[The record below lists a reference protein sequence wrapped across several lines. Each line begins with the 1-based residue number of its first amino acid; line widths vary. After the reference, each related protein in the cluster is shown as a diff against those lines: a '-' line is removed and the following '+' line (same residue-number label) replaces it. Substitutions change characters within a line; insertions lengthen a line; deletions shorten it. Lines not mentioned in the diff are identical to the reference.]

1 MWESSRPQ
9 QPLFPSPTA
18 GNAPRVMGRFRC
30 EERLAIDGPLENYRA
45 RVLGL
50 GGFDRL
56 FSLTCLAPGALA
68 RRPHAAEGLLRAA
81 RTAMTLKDAR
91 IAAVSESGLAPGSAF
106 VASEFIHGVSLFE
119 LAEHLSSSTSP
130 RALPPAVW
138 GAVIAAIGAE
148 IAGALVV
155 AHGAVTPVIHGALG
169 PTNVMVT
176 PQGAVK
182 LLDFGLL
189 SAVAAP
195 IEITLMPG
203 RAHLMAPELRPGNMP
218 AGAPATSSVA
228 LERPADLFALGAM
241 LEKLA
246 AIEAPEG
253 PPGIGVFG
261 PSRPMPLSLR
271 PLLRSMMAQAA
282 PQRPVASDAEV
293 SFRQIVRESRGI
305 DVGLE
310 LGTLVRLIMQL
321 RPAQAEASSTS
332 EGTGQSAVV
341 SEVSDAPTRFSG
353 ASQFGRAADDQP
365 FADEPTAILDVSAD
379 GKPSSLAA
387 ILLELR
393 ATDDEEDAASQTPT
407 NVPQASFSDLA
418 RSNAMALQVLSR
430 QADDV
435 PAAPSPAGEGV
446 FGKDARNLGSHGNN
460 LGSHGS
466 RSVGGNSNMPDSSAT
481 RLSAVN
487 SSMLELSLSPS
498 GAIAI
503 GAPPSPDEA
512 VMDGDLDGGELPPS
526 ALSRDAAEPNDATM
540 VSTEA
545 PSLEELMAPGNHTSL
560 PFFTDEGEEHH
571 QELRP
576 AVEGAP
582 TGELSNLSSGEIAA
596 SLPDPRKFHPA
607 GFALPAPVSMAKLGS
622 TSRDQQVPNAPA
634 SAAPEPIAFAEFSA
648 AMPVIRAAVE
658 LKRATVTPPHWQ
670 PGNVDGPTGPHALS
684 SSRPQSHGP
693 RPIWAIA
700 VAAVAVLSAIAI
712 AILTRG

>member
-9 QPLFPSPTA
+9 QPLFPLSQPG

-30 EERLAIDGPLENYRA
+30 EERLGVDGPLENYRA

-81 RTAMTLKDAR
+81 RAAMTVKDAR

-106 VASEFIHGVSLFE
+106 VASEFVHGVSLLE

-130 RALPPAVW
+130 RAFPPAVW

-148 IAGALVV
+148 IAGALSV
-155 AHGAVTPVIHGALG
+155 AHAAATPVIHGALG
-169 PTNVMVT
+169 PANVMVT

-218 AGAPATSSVA
+218 AGAQTSGGVA
-228 LERPADLFALGAM
+228 RERPADLFALGAM
-241 LEKLA
+241 LERLA
-246 AIEAPEG
+246 TIESPEG

-261 PSRPMPLSLR
+261 PARPMPLSLR
-271 PLLRSMMAQAA
+271 PLLRSMTAPAA
-282 PQRPVASDAEV
+282 PQRPLAADAEV
-293 SFRQIVRESRGI
+293 SFRQIMRESRGI
-305 DVGLE
+305 DVALE

-321 RPAQAEASSTS
+321 RPAQAETASTS
-332 EGTGQSAVV
+332 EGAGQPGAL
-341 SEVSDAPTRFSG
+341 SEVSGGAPTGFSG
-353 ASQFGRAADDQP
+353 PNQFGRAADQP
-365 FADEPTAILDVSAD
+365 FVDEPTAILDVSAD

-393 ATDDEEDAASQTPT
+393 ATDAEEDAASETPT

-418 RSNAMALQVLSR
+418 RSNAMAR
-430 QADDV
+430 QALSSQSQGGNET
-435 PAAPSPAGEGV
+435 PGSGSGLGE
-446 FGKDARNLGSHGNN
+446 DALNLGSARN
-460 LGSHGS
+460 
-466 RSVGGNSNMPDSSAT
+466 GGVNGGVDMPDGSAT
-481 RLSAVN
+481 RLSTVPN
-487 SSMLELSLSPS
+487 SMLQLSLSPS
-498 GAIAI
+498 GAIAV

-512 VMDGDLDGGELPPS
+512 VMDGDLDPGDLPPS
-526 ALSRDAAEPNDATM
+526 ALSLDAAEPSDSTM
-540 VSTEA
+540 VSTEV
-545 PSLEELMAPGNHTSL
+545 PSLDELMAPHDHTSV
-560 PFFTDEGEEHH
+560 PFFADAGEEDHRP
-571 QELRP
+571 LRR
-576 AVEGAP
+576 AIEGAP
-582 TGELSNLSSGEIAA
+582 TDELSNLSSGEIAA

-607 GFALPAPVSMAKLGS
+607 GSPLPAPVNVAKSGS
-622 TSRDQQVPNAPA
+622 TTARDQRAANVPAPD
-634 SAAPEPIAFAEFSA
+634 APEPIAFAEFSA
-648 AMPVIRAAVE
+648 AMPVSRASVE
-658 LKRATVTPPHWQ
+658 FKRENLTPPHWQ
-670 PGNVDGPTGPHALS
+670 PGNVDGPAS
-684 SSRPQSHGP
+684 PQIKTNFPNRSHGP

-712 AILTRG
+712 AILTHG

>member
-9 QPLFPSPTA
+9 QPLFPPAQPS
-18 GNAPRVMGRFRC
+18 GNASRAMGRFRC

-68 RRPHAAEGLLRAA
+68 RRPQAAEGLLRAA
-81 RTAMTLKDAR
+81 RAAMTLKDAR
-91 IAAVSESGLAPGSAF
+91 IAAVSECALAPGSAF
-106 VASEFIHGVSLFE
+106 VASEFVHGVSLLE

-148 IAGALVV
+148 IAGALAV
-155 AHGAVTPVIHGALG
+155 AHGASTPIIHGALG
-169 PTNVMVT
+169 PGNVMVT

-182 LLDFGLL
+182 LLEFGLL

-195 IEITLMPG
+195 IEITLIPG

-218 AGAPATSSVA
+218 AGAQGAGAIT
-228 LERPADLFALGAM
+228 LERPADLFALGSM
-241 LEKLA
+241 LEKLV

-305 DVGLE
+305 DVALE

-321 RPAQAEASSTS
+321 RPVQAEVSSTS
-332 EGTGQSAVV
+332 ESAAQPRVIG
-341 SEVSDAPTRFSG
+341 EMPDAPGGFGGPSLY
-353 ASQFGRAADDQP
+353 GRAADQP
-365 FADEPTAILDVSAD
+365 FADEPTAILDVSSD

-393 ATDDEEDAASQTPT
+393 TTDEEEEAASQTPT

-418 RSNAMALQVLSR
+418 LSNAMAP
-430 QADDV
+430 
-435 PAAPSPAGEGV
+435 PALELPSQHVSAARSSPSEDI
-446 FGKDARNLGSHGNN
+446 GKSATNLGSAANGS
-460 LGSHGS
+460 LGGTLE
-466 RSVGGNSNMPDSSAT
+466 MADSPVAPLAAMT
-481 RLSAVN
+481 N
-487 SSMLELSLSPS
+487 SMLPLSLSPS

-512 VMDGDLDGGELPPS
+512 VMDGDLDAGDLPAS
-526 ALSRDAAEPNDATM
+526 AHSLDAAEPFDATM

-545 PSLEELMAPGNHTSL
+545 PSLEDLMAPGNHMSL
-560 PFFTDEGEEHH
+560 PFFSDHADE
-571 QELRP
+571 QPQRLQP
-576 AVEGAP
+576 FLEGAP
-582 TGELSNLSSGEIAA
+582 SHELSNLSSGEIAA
-596 SLPDPRKFHPA
+596 SLPDPRIFHPA
-607 GFALPAPVSMAKLGS
+607 GLPLPAPVSMAKIGS
-622 TSRDQQVPNAPA
+622 TTARNHRAEYDTS

-648 AMPVIRAAVE
+648 AMPVNRAAIE
-658 LKRATVTPPHWQ
+658 FKRETVTPPHWQ
-670 PGNVDGPTGPHALS
+670 PGNVDGPTEPQILPG
-684 SSRPQSHGP
+684 SRPKSHGP

-712 AILTRG
+712 AILSRG